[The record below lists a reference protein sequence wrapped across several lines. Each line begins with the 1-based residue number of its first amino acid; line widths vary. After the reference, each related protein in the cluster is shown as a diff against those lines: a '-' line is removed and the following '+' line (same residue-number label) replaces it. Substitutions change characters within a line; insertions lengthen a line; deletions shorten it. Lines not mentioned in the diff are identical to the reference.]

1 VSVTWNGSSLI
12 LGAVAAVSGFTAE
25 IHDNDG
31 ERIRVDFESTNDQH
45 RVEVRIDGGQIEVR
59 ID

>member
-1 VSVTWNGSSLI
+1 M
-12 LGAVAAVSGFTAE
+12 LGAVNAAPGFTAE

-31 ERIRVDFESTNDQH
+31 TRVRVDFEGADDEH
-45 RVEVRIDGGQIEVR
+45 RVEVRVEDGQVEVR

>member
-1 VSVTWNGSSLI
+1 MTWNGSSLI
-12 LGAVAAVSGFTAE
+12 LGAVNAAPGFTAE

-31 ERIRVDFESTNDQH
+31 SRVRVDFESNDGEH
-45 RVEVRIDGGQIEVR
+45 RVEVRVEDGQVEVR

>member
-1 VSVTWNGSSLI
+1 LLV
-12 LGAVAAVSGFTAE
+12 LGAINAAAGLTAE

-31 ERIRVDFESTNDQH
+31 HRIRVDFEDDDGEH
-45 RVEVRIDGGQIEVR
+45 RVEVRVASGQVEVR